1 MINILR
7 LFFRRPVLLAVFS
20 VSLLVSYVIPLGCR
34 AAEPAFSVGYGFGI
48 WNKGSI
54 GEAGKLPYDYATISY
69 LYEKNLSGRL
79 AVVLEPF
86 CNIINSP
93 RSGID
98 TGLVV
103 HLKTYFT
110 ELGPQKRF
118 YFAAGAGTAYTTM
131 KFKGQGTHCLFV
143 LQGTIGYRH
152 GSFFIEDRFHH
163 YSNGGLAAP
172 NRSVNSNMV
181 KIGYYF

>member
-1 MINILR
+1 
-7 LFFRRPVLLAVFS
+7 
-20 VSLLVSYVIPLGCR
+20 
-34 AAEPAFSVGYGFGI
+34 VGYGFGI

-54 GEAGKLPYDYATISY
+54 GEVGKLPYDYATISY
-69 LYEKNLSGRL
+69 LYEKNLTPRL

-86 CNIINSP
+86 CNVINSP

-98 TGLVV
+98 AGLIA

-131 KFKGQGTHCLFV
+131 KFKGQGTHGLFV

-163 YSNGGLAAP
+163 YSNGWPGRTESFSQFKYGENRILFLSLSKSKQRRQWNFINTFRYAAD
-172 NRSVNSNMV
+172 NR
-181 KIGYYF
+181 